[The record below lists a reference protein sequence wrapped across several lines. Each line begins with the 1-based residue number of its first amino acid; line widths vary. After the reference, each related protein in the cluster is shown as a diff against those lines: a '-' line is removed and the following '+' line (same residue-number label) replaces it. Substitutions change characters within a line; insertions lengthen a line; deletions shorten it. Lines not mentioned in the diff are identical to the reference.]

1 MAGPDVQTNA
11 SDLALMISI
20 STLGSPTG
28 FHLFDNISLGHQSKV
43 FMVSE
48 WLLIMTTMMKG
59 GGAEARTCGGGE
71 DPYSSWLGQVGVGDI
86 YIRMQCLCVCVS
98 RKMIT
103 FLKGPSVCLFVCNSL
118 SSLP

>member
-1 MAGPDVQTNA
+1 MAGPDAQTNA

-48 WLLIMTTMMKG
+48 SLLIMTTMKG

-71 DPYSSWLGQVGVGDI
+71 DPYSPWLGQVGGGGGDDGGGGGGDDGG
-86 YIRMQCLCVCVS
+86 V
-98 RKMIT
+98 
-103 FLKGPSVCLFVCNSL
+103 
-118 SSLP
+118 